1 MPKFSDTPANG
12 SAMLAIFCNLATE
25 DQADF
30 RPWLSEDMFPAR
42 LNIGFK
48 NCASFNLIQ
57 GDGSKFVT
65 LYETPSLGNLYN
77 VSYQKL
83 RQSRTLRDADYH
95 DKFLTPERYTLAWIG
110 PEISRKNKGF
120 STFIRID
127 RFNPE
132 HYLIE
137 DFNAWFVSTY
147 VSTLAESS
155 ITLGLRRYISIQG
168 PHKYFIIQEIMNS
181 KISRDN
187 KHSLQK
193 TKFGLSVSGTYKKII
208 QSP

>member
-1 MPKFSDTPANG
+1 MPKFSDTPTNG

-48 NCASFNLIQ
+48 NCASFNLIK

-65 LYETPSLGNLYN
+65 LYETPSLRNLYN

-83 RQSRTLRDADYH
+83 RQTRTPRDANYH
-95 DKFLTPERYTLAWIG
+95 EKFIDPERYTLAWIG
-110 PEISRKNKGF
+110 PEIPRKSNRFTTYIK
-120 STFIRID
+120 IE
-127 RFNPE
+127 RFNPA

-137 DFNAWFVSTY
+137 DFNAWFVDTY
-147 VSTLAESS
+147 VPVLAGSS
-155 ITLGLRRYISIQG
+155 NIEGLRRYISIEG
-168 PHKYFIIQEIMNS
+168 PHKYVLIEEMMNPET
-181 KISRDN
+181 SRDN
-187 KHSLQK
+187 KHALQK
-193 TKFGLSVSGTYKKII
+193 DKFGLSISGVYEEII
-208 QSP
+208 QSS